1 MKGFRFYAESRDTVA
16 RLKERAAQGETVDC
30 VALLIGLPDNAEQL
44 ARHVAKF

>member
-1 MKGFRFYAESRDTVA
+1 MEYISAYF
-16 RLKERAAQGETVDC
+16 AQGETVDC